1 MQMKLRRFPLDQ
13 CSNVCGTRRRA
24 YSNELPASEID
35 EKHCE
40 RIKSRRPLMLAP
52 EAAIAEADS
61 RTRRRFEAVI
71 KKGIIRKLSPA
82 EIAALRKH
90 KPV

>member
-1 MQMKLRRFPLDQ
+1 
-13 CSNVCGTRRRA
+13 
-24 YSNELPASEID
+24 
-35 EKHCE
+35 
-40 RIKSRRPLMLAP
+40 MLAP